1 MEPGQ
6 LLERR
11 EGGPRARA
19 EAATVCVYCG
29 TGRAEAESRCESCGA
44 TRTEERPNTVN
55 RDTAGDLD
63 DYHQAERLRKRG
75 EAAATLWRLERA
87 RLRRERARQLRG
99 WLRVALGVLLT
110 LAVLAAIWATVVV
123 SIARAQAAPLPGQP
137 TARWKDDVW
146 TASLTGALRAVPV
159 KLGDGLLAEPVAGF
173 HVGSHSRGW
182 ERSAIL
188 SACSG
193 LLAGLEG
200 KPDHPTRLGT
210 CLEVGERARAE
221 AVPVSLILALAWR
234 EAKFV
239 RLPSEGRSVRGPLQV
254 SPRWHCPGRK
264 ADGCDLVLEGVR
276 AAGRL
281 VAKFGCVAG
290 IAQYNGGPG
299 WRTRKPESGPWAEG
313 VCRQARRLREQLT
326 SGMGEYRS
334 KLRARAAVK

>member
-1 MEPGQ
+1 MSVNPAPRVPRPAPKPAPPRARDTYGHRLELMEPGQ
-6 LLERR
+6 LLLRR

-19 EAATVCVYCG
+19 EAATVCAYCG

-110 LAVLAAIWATVVV
+110 LAILAAIWATVVV
-123 SIARAQAAPLPGQP
+123 SIARAQAAPPP
-137 TARWKDDVW
+137 
-146 TASLTGALRAVPV
+146 AVP
-159 KLGDGLLAEPVAGF
+159 P
-173 HVGSHSRGW
+173 SRA
-182 ERSAIL
+182 AIL

-221 AVPVSLILALAWR
+221 AVPVSLLLALAWR

>member
-1 MEPGQ
+1 
-6 LLERR
+6 
-11 EGGPRARA
+11 
-19 EAATVCVYCG
+19 
-29 TGRAEAESRCESCGA
+29 
-44 TRTEERPNTVN
+44 VN

-110 LAVLAAIWATVVV
+110 LAILAAIWATVVV
-123 SIARAQAAPLPGQP
+123 SIARAQAAPPP
-137 TARWKDDVW
+137 
-146 TASLTGALRAVPV
+146 AVP
-159 KLGDGLLAEPVAGF
+159 P
-173 HVGSHSRGW
+173 SRA
-182 ERSAIL
+182 AIL

-221 AVPVSLILALAWR
+221 AVPVSLLLALAWR

>member
-1 MEPGQ
+1 MSVNPAPRVPRPAPKPAPPRARDTYGHRLELMEPGQ
-6 LLERR
+6 LLLRR

-19 EAATVCVYCG
+19 EAATVCAYCG

-44 TRTEERPNTVN
+44 MRTEERPNTVN

-110 LAVLAAIWATVVV
+110 LAILAAIWATVVV
-123 SIARAQAAPLPGQP
+123 SIARAQAAPPP
-137 TARWKDDVW
+137 
-146 TASLTGALRAVPV
+146 AVP
-159 KLGDGLLAEPVAGF
+159 P
-173 HVGSHSRGW
+173 SRA
-182 ERSAIL
+182 AIL

-221 AVPVSLILALAWR
+221 AVPVSLLLALAWR

-313 VCRQARRLREQLT
+313 VCRQTRRLREQLT